1 MKFIYYILPLV
12 AGIAMSIQAGVNNQ
26 LRSALQQPLLATLI
40 SFLSGTLALVIILL
54 AVREPLPSLQSVSEI
69 SLYKF
74 TGGLLGAF
82 IVFGT
87 ILSVSEIGAANLI
100 VILIAG
106 QLVTAVIM
114 DHYGILGMSLNR
126 VTLQRIIGILLVVAG
141 AYLVNKK

>member
-1 MKFIYYILPLV
+1 MKLIYYILPLV
-12 AGIAMSIQAGVNNQ
+12 AGIAMSIQAGINNQ

-40 SFLSGTLALVIILL
+40 SFLSGTVALVIILL
-54 AVREPLPSLQSVSEI
+54 AVREPLPSLQSYTEI

-106 QLVTAVIM
+106 QLLTAVIM
-114 DHYGILGMSLNR
+114 DHYGWLGMTLNK